1 MTTKFLAGLIVS
13 AVLVTSPVAAATQ
26 VAAPKNAD
34 IGKAASP
41 DAWSGKSAAT
51 QEKKVCRQLPSSN
64 SRLPNRVCLTA
75 KEWKQVEAE
84 VER

>member
-1 MTTKFLAGLIVS
+1 MMTKFVACLIAS

-26 VAAPKNAD
+26 VAAPKSVD
-34 IGKAASP
+34 VGRAASP
-41 DAWSGKSAAT
+41 EGAGAKAAT
-51 QEKKVCRQLPSSN
+51 AEEKKLCRHLPSSS
-64 SRLPNRVCLTA
+64 SRLTNRVCLTA